1 MCLWIEVKLEI
12 NSTPTYMEWAE
23 SINIQTRPS
32 INIQTRPKVVFL
44 ELFLQRNFVL
54 YYPDV
59 GMWNILVAKLYMPYY
74 EEAEYGS

>member
-1 MCLWIEVKLEI
+1 MLEWIEIELKLNFTI
-12 NSTPTYMEWAE
+12 TGE
-23 SINIQTRPS
+23 SDNIQT
-32 INIQTRPKVVFL
+32 QLKVVFL
-44 ELFLQRNFVL
+44 ELFLQGNFVL